1 MNNTVLDLVEQRDFT
16 LMDIWVILRSLK
28 ENILAKISFIVLW
41 LIAKLVTENMNMFL
55 MFEINVEMK
64 MVKDYHDLY
73 LKCVTLL
80 LANVFEFFEK
90 GARSRIFY
98 ISNRYSKAN
107 KKYLKFYDS
116 KQEWKHVIFLDVN
129 NLYGNAMSK
138 FFQQVDSNE

>member
-1 MNNTVLDLVEQRDFT
+1 
-16 LMDIWVILRSLK
+16 MDIWVILRSLK

-41 LIAKLVTENMNMFL
+41 LTAKLVTKNMNMFL

-64 MVKDYHDLY
+64 TVKDYHGLY

-90 GARSRIFY
+90 VPRGRIFY

-116 KQEWKHVIFLDVN
+116 KQEWKHIIFLDVN

>member
-1 MNNTVLDLVEQRDFT
+1 MNNNVLDLVEQRDFI
-16 LMDIWVILRSLK
+16 LMDIWVILRGLK